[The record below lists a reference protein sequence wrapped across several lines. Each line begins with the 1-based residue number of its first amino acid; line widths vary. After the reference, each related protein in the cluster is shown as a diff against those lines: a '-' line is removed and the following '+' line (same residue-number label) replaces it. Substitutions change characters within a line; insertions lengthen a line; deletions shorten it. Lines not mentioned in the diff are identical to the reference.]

1 MVLQV
6 ESEDPRLAKDLA
18 EAIPV
23 AFSRKNAAVQTERYA
38 DSKANLTKE
47 IDSLK
52 EQVAQKQTDI
62 NAIGTPSGPAK
73 EAELARL
80 QTELTQLRQS
90 LTYLMQS
97 YENIRLAEAQSTS
110 NIVVV
115 ESPEVPRFRFARARC
130 RIPCWA
136 RWWGSCCRSGWCF

>member
-6 ESEDPRLAKDLA
+6 ESEDPQLAKDLA

-23 AFSRKNAAVQTERYA
+23 AFSRKNAAVQTERYS

-73 EAELARL
+73 EAELARAADRTDAAASKPDL
-80 QTELTQLRQS
+80 FAAELR
-90 LTYLMQS
+90 
-97 YENIRLAEAQSTS
+97 EH
-110 NIVVV
+110 
-115 ESPEVPRFRFARARC
+115 PP
-130 RIPCWA
+130 
-136 RWWGSCCRSGWCF
+136 G